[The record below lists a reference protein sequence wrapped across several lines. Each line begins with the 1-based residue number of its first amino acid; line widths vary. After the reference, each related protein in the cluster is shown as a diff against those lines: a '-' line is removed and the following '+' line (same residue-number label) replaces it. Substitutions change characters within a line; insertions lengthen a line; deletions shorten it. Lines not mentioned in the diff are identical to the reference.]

1 MGALD
6 WLGVRRGAGNG
17 NGDED
22 RIREG
27 GRGQRK
33 LEALLTPCPP
43 VPDWLHAMHACI
55 VQV

>member
-27 GRGQRK
+27 GEARGNSR
-33 LEALLTPCPP
+33 LYSPLVPP
-43 VPDWLHAMHACI
+43 YPIGYMQCMHT
-55 VQV
+55 